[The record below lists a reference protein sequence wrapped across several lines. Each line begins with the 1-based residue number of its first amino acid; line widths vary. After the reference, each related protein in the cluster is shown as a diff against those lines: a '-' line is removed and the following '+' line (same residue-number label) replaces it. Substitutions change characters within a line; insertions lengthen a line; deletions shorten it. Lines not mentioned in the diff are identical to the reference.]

1 MLFSLAKKRS
11 LLRKPVLLVSCLLVA
26 SVARADSPGVRVEG
40 GSSELRDNV
49 HAHLNIDFESCDI
62 PAWREATILRKARQ
76 DTRRALQAM
85 GHYQPRLELSIEREN
100 DCWTVVVSMEPG
112 EPVRFRDIHV
122 RVTGEAATDPVF
134 RAIREDP
141 PLQPG
146 QPLHHERYEQLRKR
160 LIQQAEERGYFDH
173 ELLEHRLEVDVL
185 AGTADVHLHLASGPR
200 YRFGPVSFEQDVL
213 NEELIQRFVR
223 FEPGDEYDHRKV
235 LALRQALSGSNYF
248 TEVRIQARHEEA
260 EDLRVPIGVTAS
272 PRPKHS
278 FLAGV
283 GFATDIGPRLRLG
296 YENRRLNRHGHR
308 YQAEMETS
316 PVRSGIGFNYEIPLA
331 DPSRER
337 VNLSADF
344 RREETDTSLSK
355 RYRLGAAHMR
365 ELDSGWMLTRS
376 LEFER
381 EFFTVSEQ
389 RDRTDLVMPGIE
401 LSRSRSD
408 DPVYPRRGWRLN
420 GKIRGAHEDL
430 ASSVRFGQF
439 RGRGKAILP
448 LLAGRVLGRVEFGTT
463 SAKEVVILPS
473 SVRFFAGGDHSV
485 RGYGYQRLGPEDD
498 EGNIIGGR
506 HLLVGSLEYDYPI
519 LGQWSLATFVDG
531 GNAFDDFD
539 EYEPAYGVGV
549 GVRWRSPIGP
559 IRLDVAHPD
568 DRRDDFRIHV
578 SMGMDL

>member
-1 MLFSLAKKRS
+1 MLLSLAKKRS
-11 LLRKPVLLVSCLLVA
+11 LPRKPALLVSCLLVA
-26 SVARADSPGVRVEG
+26 SLARADSPGVRVEG

-49 HAHLNIDFESCDI
+49 LAHLNIDFESCEI
-62 PAWREATILRKARQ
+62 PAWREATVMRKARQ

-85 GHYQPRLELSIEREN
+85 GHYQPRLELSMEWDN
-100 DCWTVVVSMEPG
+100 DCWTLVVDMEPG

-122 RVTGEAATDPVF
+122 RISGEAATDPVF
-134 RAIREDP
+134 RELVEDP
-141 PLQPG
+141 PLQTG
-146 QPLHHERYEQLRKR
+146 EPLRHDRYEQLRRR
-160 LIQQAEERGYFDH
+160 LVRQADERGYFDSR
-173 ELLEHRLEVDVL
+173 LTEHRLEIDVL
-185 AGTADVHLHLASGPR
+185 AGTADVHLHLESGPR

-213 NEELIQRFVR
+213 SEELIQRFVR
-223 FEPGDEYDHRKV
+223 FETGEKYDHRRV
-235 LALRQALSGSNYF
+235 LGLRQALSGSNYF
-248 TEVRIQARHEEA
+248 SDVRIQARHEEA
-260 EDLRVPIGVTAS
+260 EELRVPIRVTAT
-272 PRPKHS
+272 PRLKHS

-308 YQAEMETS
+308 YRAEMEAS

-331 DPSRER
+331 DPARER

-365 ELDSGWMLTRS
+365 ELDSGWILTRS

-389 RDRTDLVMPGIE
+389 RDRTDLVMPGVE
-401 LSRSRSD
+401 LNRSRSD
-408 DPVYPRRGWRLN
+408 DPVYPRRGWRLS
-420 GKIRGAHEDL
+420 GKVRGAHDEF

-439 RGRGKAILP
+439 RGQGKVILP
-448 LLAGRVLGRVEFGTT
+448 LLAGRVLTRVDFGTT
-463 SAKEVVILPS
+463 SAKEVVELPS

-485 RGYGYQRLGPEDD
+485 RGYGYQRLGPEDED
-498 EGNIIGGR
+498 GNVIGGR

-519 LGQWSLATFVDG
+519 LRQWSLAAFVDG
-531 GNAFDDFD
+531 GNAFDDYD
-539 EYEPAYGVGV
+539 EYEPAWGVGV

-559 IRLDVAHPD
+559 IRLDVARPD